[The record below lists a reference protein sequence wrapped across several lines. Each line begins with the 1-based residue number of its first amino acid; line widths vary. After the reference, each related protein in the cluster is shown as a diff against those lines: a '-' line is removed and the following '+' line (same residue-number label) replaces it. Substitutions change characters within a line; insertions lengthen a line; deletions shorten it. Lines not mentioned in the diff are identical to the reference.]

1 MNSSNRNK
9 DHLETGHFSFLM
21 NGKEYKSRKN
31 DVRTMSKAWGDG
43 LLCFRIL

>member
-21 NGKEYKSRKN
+21 LERNTRAGSMMEEP
-31 DVRTMSKAWGDG
+31 
-43 LLCFRIL
+43 